1 MYCVS
6 GFESLKMKTTTFRGV
21 IETAFENFVCLR
33 GFATLGD
40 LIDVSEPDKSYQR
53 PLIDGRADELGDYLE
68 RGEYKFFPEVVLSAN
83 FNDAKD
89 LDEVRV
95 FLQSMSTKPQAFK
108 VETPSLGIKLSSRYY
123 APDSKAKSDARV
135 RERLNDGSL
144 TVKDGAPRLQR
155 IDGNHRLSATMS
167 DTVRR
172 YRVPFCIVL
181 FGDVDQAKGFS
192 RAVFHTINFKQR
204 PMDME
209 HNLKLILDSTTENLA
224 LFPSDKL
231 EVEPSFGKPYV
242 RARMLLPKINL
253 QFLDALGNVLSSQD
267 AGMTIEL
274 HRTFALGIAQLFDDE
289 KLKDERWVAKVFDA
303 LKHVN
308 AIYLEQASLTASTNR
323 GLLAAFVYL
332 ALDSTP
338 AARAKLMRF
347 TDWIVRGHL
356 AGLSEIAPV
365 ALLNIFEKLQTA
377 KSRQVFVAMAFRDE
391 TKATFQAI
399 QDAIDEVNR
408 DHHLGLLPIK
418 PIRIDEFDTWR
429 SYKITDSI
437 MEQIE
442 ECGLVIADLTYGNAN
457 VYHEIGYLFGLNTAQ
472 QRTRVANL
480 ILIWHKDR
488 SPMESEDKKKI
499 EANDVRFDLKNWSAI
514 RFSEPNGLR
523 KNLVAAL
530 IQHYC
535 PLNA

>member
-1 MYCVS
+1 MS
-6 GFESLKMKTTTFRGV
+6 STTFRGV

-83 FNDAKD
+83 FNDAKGLDD
-89 LDEVRV
+89 LRV
-95 FLQSMSTKPQAFK
+95 FLQAMGTKPQAFK
-108 VETPSLGIKLSSRYY
+108 ADTPSLGIKLSSRYY
-123 APDSKAKSDARV
+123 APDSKAKTDARV

-144 TVKDGAPRLQR
+144 TVKDGASRLQR
-155 IDGNHRLSATMS
+155 IDGNHRLSAAMS

-209 HNLKLILDSTTENLA
+209 HNLKLILDSTVENLA

-231 EVEPSFGKPYV
+231 ETEPSFGRAYV
-242 RARMLLPKINL
+242 CARMLLPKINL
-253 QFLDALGNVLSSQD
+253 QFLDALSNVLSSQD
-267 AGMTIEL
+267 AGVAIEL
-274 HRTFALGIAQLFDDE
+274 HRTFVLGLAQLFDGVTLIDE
-289 KLKDERWVAKVFDA
+289 QWVVKAFDA
-303 LKHVN
+303 LKLIN
-308 AIYLEQASLTASTNR
+308 TIYHKNDSLRSSTNR
-323 GLLAAFVYL
+323 GLLTAFVYL
-332 ALDSTP
+332 AFDSSP
-338 AARAKLMRF
+338 ASCAKLTRF

-356 AGLSEIAPV
+356 TGLSEISPA
-365 ALLNIFEKLQTA
+365 ALLNIFENLQTA
-377 KSRQVFVAMAFRDE
+377 KNRQVFVAMAFRKE
-391 TKATFQAI
+391 TEPTLQAI
-399 QDAIDEVNR
+399 QDAIADVNR
-408 DHHLGLLPIK
+408 DYHLGLLPIK
-418 PIRIDEFDTWR
+418 PIRIDTFDTWR
-429 SYKITDSI
+429 SYKITDAI

-472 QRTRVANL
+472 QRERLTNL
-480 ILIWHKDR
+480 ILVWHKDR
-488 SPMESEDKKKI
+488 IPLDNEDKKII
-499 EANDVRFDLKNWSAI
+499 EANDVRFDLKDWSAI
-514 RFSEPNGLR
+514 RFSEPNALR
-523 KNLVAAL
+523 KELVKAL
-530 IQHYC
+530 VQHYS